1 MSVNENQKPS
11 WTEPGHRIECQFG
24 GETFHEDLQG
34 SVRLELAIDEV
45 LEEFDTRRVLVA
57 SVHEIL
63 GSDHELSDDH
73 RQALTH
79 PTYLIEE
86 TSRLEHEER
95 QWPTDVEPLV
105 RAPVAVEEAAGIRR
119 SIFVDNV
126 GISVGDLVDL
136 VRGQLAV
143 EQVELVFRAVADLFT
158 KLHAAG
164 WVHLGLTPWNVR
176 IYDPEQEDGFPRLF
190 LSADSEDTSGPD
202 AELNHEISEVDEVV
216 DDEENPFGSR
226 ERTVVELNPLGNG
239 DEEADAETDEQVSAD
254 GEPTIEEEID
264 DFDDSRA
271 GLATSSIQESEVSWA
286 QVSGD
291 TADAEVETPPLAAIL
306 DGIDRLYP
314 TGTIDDEIAVTPG
327 FSSPELLSGMGS
339 ESGTSAD
346 VFSLGMF
353 LYFLVSG
360 VVPPAS
366 IYTRYG
372 PAIPAR
378 NFRPTFPPGLQSVIS
393 RATRPR
399 PEDRFS
405 SVSDM
410 IDAFDEAFELM
421 TSRAAIPD
429 GERPTMRLEADT
441 HIGIAKKRRN
451 PTNQD
456 SVFSATSEDGRFALV
471 VVADGVSTASYGSG
485 DLASH
490 ALTEAAA
497 YVWNDILSSYLMDES
512 MDSVE
517 VLQSILN
524 RANHRIVKYVN
535 ENHTP
540 FRGSPHEVMGTTAL
554 VAVIE
559 DGLVTLASLGDSRVY
574 LQRGAG
580 LEQMTIDHNLWTL
593 SILEGVPADTA
604 LAMPHGDALARCL
617 GTFVVDGGELEAVNP
632 QPDLFRFQVMEG
644 DTLLMT
650 TDGLVDFAG
659 TNLLASE
666 DNILAI
672 LLAEPDPA
680 LACLELIL
688 LANRGGGGDNI
699 GLSVVRFY

>member
-1 MSVNENQKPS
+1 MSVKEKERPS
-11 WTEPGHRIECQFG
+11 WTNPGQRIECSLD
-24 GETFHEDLQG
+24 GEAFSDELSG
-34 SVRLELAIDEV
+34 SVQIALEISEV
-45 LEEFDTRRVLVA
+45 LEDFNTRRVLVA
-57 SVHEIL
+57 SAKEIL
-63 GSDHELSDDH
+63 ASDDELNEDLK
-73 RQALTH
+73 QAVLH

-86 TSRLEHEER
+86 TTRIDEDDR
-95 QWPTDVEPLV
+95 QWPQEISKLI
-105 RAPVAVEEAAGIRR
+105 RSPVAVLEDQHIRR
-119 SIFVDNV
+119 SVFVDNV
-126 GISVGDLVDL
+126 GVSVGDLVDL
-136 VRGQLAV
+136 VRGQLGV
-143 EQVELVFRAVADLFT
+143 EQVEVVFRAVAELFDE
-158 KLHAAG
+158 LHRAG

-176 IYDPEQEDGFPRLF
+176 VYDPEREDGFPRLF
-190 LSADSEDTSGPD
+190 LATEPDQHLDGPQ
-202 AELNHEISEVDEVV
+202 AELARDISEADDIF
-216 DDEENPFGSR
+216 DDEDSPFGER
-226 ERTVVELNPLGNG
+226 ERTVVELNPLGEEDDETI
-239 DEEADAETDEQVSAD
+239 DEE
-254 GEPTIEEEID
+254 I
-264 DFDDSRA
+264 DDSRA
-271 GLATSSIQESEVSWA
+271 GLGASSVQESEVSWA
-286 QVSGD
+286 QISGETD
-291 TADAEVETPPLAAIL
+291 EVEEEPGLAAIL

-314 TGTIDDEIAVTPG
+314 AGTIDDEIAVTPG

-339 ESGTSAD
+339 ETGKSAD
-346 VFSLGMF
+346 IFSLGMF
-353 LYFLVSG
+353 LYFLVAG

-399 PEDRFS
+399 PDDRYA
-405 SVSDM
+405 SVRSM
-410 IDAFDEAFELM
+410 LEAFDDAYALM
-421 TSRAAIPD
+421 SERAAITESEKPA
-429 GERPTMRLEADT
+429 MRLESDT

-456 SVFSATSEDGRFALV
+456 SVFSASSEDGRFALV

-485 DLASH
+485 DLAST
-490 ALTEAAA
+490 ALREAAE
-497 YVWNDILSSYLMDES
+497 YVWNDILPSYLMDEP

-524 RANHRIVKYVN
+524 RANHRIVEYVN
-535 ENHTP
+535 DNFTP
-540 FRGSPHEVMGTTAL
+540 FKGSPHEVMGTTAL

-580 LEQMTIDHNLWTL
+580 MEQMTIDHNLWTL
-593 SILEGVPADTA
+593 SILEGVAADSA

-617 GTFVVDGGELEAVNP
+617 GTFVVENGKLRAVNP
-632 QPDLFRFQVMEG
+632 QPDLFRFQVMPG

-666 DNILAI
+666 DNILSI

-699 GLSVVRFY
+699 GLSVIRFY